1 MIPQR
6 LIGSADRLTIEW
18 QDGLTGS
25 VSWKILREK
34 CPCAVCR
41 VARAETTA
49 AVSPA
54 ELPVLSLAE
63 AQPLRATAMNPVGNY
78 AYQIDFNDGHRSG
91 IFSFD
96 LLRQLSLPT
105 PGAAAG
111 HS

>member
-1 MIPQR
+1 MIPLR
-6 LIGSADRLTIEW
+6 LLGSADGLSIEW
-18 QDGLTGS
+18 QDGHRGS
-25 VSWKILREK
+25 VTWKLLREK

-49 AVSPA
+49 AVSRA
-54 ELPVLSLAE
+54 ELPILSLAE

-105 PGAAAG
+105 SA
-111 HS
+111 